1 MEIWEKFRDNLSKTL
16 TEGKKQAVLLK
27 EQVNDELQVSR
38 IKKKL
43 QAAKDD
49 ETSVLKSM
57 GEKIYRKLNA
67 GEDIIK
73 EDFIPDFEYIS
84 GLKKRMA
91 DLENEINQIYEESQK
106 RKIQEEKDA
115 EIVLETQK
123 DTDHKGE

>member
-1 MEIWEKFRDNLSKTL
+1 
-16 TEGKKQAVLLK
+16 
-27 EQVNDELQVSR
+27 
-38 IKKKL
+38 L